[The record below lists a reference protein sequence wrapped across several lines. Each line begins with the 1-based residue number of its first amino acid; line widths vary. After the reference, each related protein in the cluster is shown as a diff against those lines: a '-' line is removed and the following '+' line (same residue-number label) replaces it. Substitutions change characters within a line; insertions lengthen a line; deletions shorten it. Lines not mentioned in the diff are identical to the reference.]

1 MTATFG
7 HGGSPHMPQSGLDAD
22 GPTSKL
28 IAHRRTVASL
38 QRQIKRTRMVSMA
51 KLVGV
56 LGAPLLLLSL
66 IGATALTWRRF
77 NMAPINVFGVI
88 VTGALVAGCLAFVA
102 EFDTGQPIVEDRNG
116 RRCKQDKSVA
126 ELKLDLELAEEERVL
141 AAAKVARPAFER
153 QYSYREV
160 IPREVDRLRA
170 ESATYRRWHN
180 WLQWSLIL
188 CSAAIPA
195 VTALYDPPQPGK
207 GILIGLGA
215 TVSVITS
222 VMGYFKFKER
232 GFNLHQTA
240 DAIEQHTTALD
251 LAIAPYNRPDEKANL
266 ELFAENVEALRI
278 EQRKREQQLD
288 QPHQGQQEVV

>member
-1 MTATFG
+1 MG
-7 HGGSPHMPQSGLDAD
+7 KPHMPQSGPVLDHRINA
-22 GPTSKL
+22 L
-28 IAHRRTVASL
+28 IAHRRTIATL
-38 QRQIKRTRMVSMA
+38 QRQIKRTRMVNA
-51 KLVGV
+51 VRLTGLTGAALLV
-56 LGAPLLLLSL
+56 LSL
-66 IGATALTWRRF
+66 IGATAFTWRRYD
-77 NMAPINVFGVI
+77 MAHINFFGLFVLF
-88 VTGALVAGCLAFVA
+88 ALVVGYLFFA
-102 EFDTGQPIVEDRNG
+102 ENFETGQPAG
-116 RRCKQDKSVA
+116 QDKPVA
-126 ELKLDLELAEEERVL
+126 DLRLDLELAEEERVL
-141 AAAKVARPAFER
+141 AAAHIARPAYER
-153 QYSYREV
+153 QYSYRDA
-160 IPREVDRLRA
+160 IPREIDRLRA

-180 WLQWSLIL
+180 WLQWTLIL

-215 TVSVITS
+215 AVSVITS

-251 LAIAPYNRPDEKANL
+251 LAITPYNHPDEKENL
-266 ELFAENVEALRI
+266 GLFAENVESLRI